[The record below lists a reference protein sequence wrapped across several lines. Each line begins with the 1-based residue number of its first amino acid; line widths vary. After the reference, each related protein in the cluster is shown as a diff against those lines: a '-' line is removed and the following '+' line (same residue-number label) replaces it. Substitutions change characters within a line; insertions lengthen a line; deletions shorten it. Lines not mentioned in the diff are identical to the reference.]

1 MATKNRFMNLRDR
14 VVLVTLVTKIP
25 AGKKQ
30 MKEAVD
36 AINDKYGAR
45 DAGIFSKNVFSNKF
59 LAKIRKVKNDFYKR
73 MRDVTLSYEKPWRML
88 PIEEKAELDIAYA
101 AAKNEWDIA
110 LDEVEATYAIEL
122 KERELDLGELFDP
135 SDYPKKEEIRSMFVF
150 EMPPP
155 KAIEN
160 TDDLRVLLSDEELEM
175 VEKNFVR
182 MYNKS
187 LSGVWDRIEE
197 NVSRLSDSIEKYE
210 VVVDPVTGKEKT
222 LHGYHQ
228 TAVDNLRNLVK
239 VLPSLNIDN
248 NPKLE
253 EIADRIET
261 ELTRYDVSELKDN
274 DRISKNVKDSADKIL
289 EETKDI
295 LDGYAG

>member
-14 VVLVTLVTKIP
+14 VVLVRLETKIP

-36 AINDKYGAR
+36 AINAKYGAR

-59 LAKIRKVKNDFYKR
+59 LAKVRKVKNDFAKKL
-73 MRDVTLSYEKPWRML
+73 RDASLAYEKPDRML
-88 PIEEKAELDIAYA
+88 PIESKADIDIEYA
-101 AAKNEWDIA
+101 AALNEWDIA

-135 SDYPKKEEIRSMFVF
+135 SDYPPKEAIRSMFVF
-150 EMPPP
+150 RMPPP

-160 TDDLRVLLSDEELEM
+160 TDDLRVLLSDEELEK

-182 MYNKS
+182 KYNKS

-210 VVVDPVTGKEKT
+210 VVNDPTTGKSVT
-222 LHGYHQ
+222 VHGYHQ

-261 ELTRYDVSELKDN
+261 ELTRYDVSELKEN